1 MILGCRG
8 NEKVWKMNENFWR
21 QILSLNCLKKEFD
34 DFFFFCKIEEK
45 QSELELKFELTKF
58 EKVLRIGGP
67 LDSLLS
73 MKRPSIFKLVT

>member
-34 DFFFFCKIEEK
+34 DFIFFCKIEEK

-58 EKVLRIGGP
+58 EKY
-67 LDSLLS
+67 
-73 MKRPSIFKLVT
+73 